1 MVYVRHP
8 SQIYGVVSAALCF
21 LLPIGMSGHQVL
33 IVIGRGLLAYAFI
46 TSGHLLRA
54 LFLSEKTKS
63 ILWIAFSLAVTAGVA
78 VYGLKFGGNDFY
90 PCLVQNPVTFF
101 IGGVSGTVLI
111 IGLSRIL
118 QCKMITDY
126 IGNHTLLIMG
136 THQLAIYAMTALIPG
151 LYGGTIMHGLVLI
164 VVIVAFEIPVVW
176 ILDTK
181 VGILTGK
188 GFSRNKGT

>member
-1 MVYVRHP
+1 M
-8 SQIYGVVSAALCF
+8 
-21 LLPIGMSGHQVL
+21 
-33 IVIGRGLLAYAFI
+33 
-46 TSGHLLRA
+46 
-54 LFLSEKTKS
+54 
-63 ILWIAFSLAVTAGVA
+63 
-78 VYGLKFGGNDFY
+78 
-90 PCLVQNPVTFF
+90 TFF

-151 LYGGTIMHGLVLI
+151 LYGGTVIHGLVLI

>member
-8 SQIYGVVSAALCF
+8 SQIYGVVSAALYF
-21 LLPIGMSGHQVL
+21 LLPIGM
-33 IVIGRGLLAYAFI
+33 
-46 TSGHLLRA
+46 SGHLLRA

-78 VYGLKFGGNDFY
+78 VYGLKYEGNDFY

-126 IGNHTLLIMG
+126 RLH
-136 THQLAIYAMTALIPG
+136 
-151 LYGGTIMHGLVLI
+151 
-164 VVIVAFEIPVVW
+164 
-176 ILDTK
+176 
-181 VGILTGK
+181 
-188 GFSRNKGT
+188 R